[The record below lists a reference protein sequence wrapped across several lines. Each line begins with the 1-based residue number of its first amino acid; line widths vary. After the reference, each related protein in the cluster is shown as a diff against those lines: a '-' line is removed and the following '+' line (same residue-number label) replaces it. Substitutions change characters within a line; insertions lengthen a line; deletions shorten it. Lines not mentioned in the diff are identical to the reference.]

1 MTLLKVRRNN
11 DMPRVF
17 NHMLDNFWGKDFI
30 PSVLDNEWT
39 KTQPAVN
46 VVESKDNFRIEV
58 AAPGLKKDDFKLN
71 VEGDLLTISSEK
83 ETENKVE
90 GENFTRREFNH
101 TKFSRTFTLPETV
114 NTEKISAQYAD
125 GILNITLPKK
135 EESKDKGAKEIKI
148 S

>member
-1 MTLLKVRRNN
+1 MTLIKVKRNHE
-11 DMPRVF
+11 MPTVF
-17 NHMLDNFWGKDFI
+17 NNMLDNFFGKDFI

-46 VVESKDNFRIEV
+46 VIDAKDNFRIEV

-90 GENFTRREFNH
+90 GENLTTLNSAAHSPYRKPLTQKKYLLNMLMEF
-101 TKFSRTFTLPETV
+101 
-114 NTEKISAQYAD
+114 
-125 GILNITLPKK
+125 
-135 EESKDKGAKEIKI
+135 
-148 S
+148 